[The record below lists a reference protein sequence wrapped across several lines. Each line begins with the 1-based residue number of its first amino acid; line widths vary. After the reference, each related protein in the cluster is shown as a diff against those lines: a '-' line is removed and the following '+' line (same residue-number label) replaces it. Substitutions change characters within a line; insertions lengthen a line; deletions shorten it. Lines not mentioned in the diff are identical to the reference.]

1 MLSQSKRNILK
12 IFLKETAFFC
22 IPILAL
28 APVLLRHQCFF
39 ANDLLGQFGP
49 WWSFF
54 KGSLS
59 QNVFPLWNPYN
70 FGGQPFAADPQSFAF
85 YPFFYPFLIL
95 PIGWGLT
102 AFWGFHLFLAARGVG
117 KWLEFLGAP
126 STAQW
131 FGGAVFAL
139 SGLFRVELIHP
150 TIAASLAWLP
160 WCFAYLEKTFHENQ
174 PRNYFLISCSYS
186 MLFLCGSIQIS
197 LAGAYGLWLYA
208 FIHFFVEK
216 RHPHAEFSQNAI
228 HCLWAFGA
236 GILPVFLAALPMGE
250 FVLHCSRNLHP
261 QIYETFNSRGSL
273 DARQFLTF
281 LWPPSPNDLPLGEAT
296 QIMDS
301 AGDNPL
307 QALSGFL
314 GPFAFFLAFLAIF
327 RLKFRLTFP
336 AIAIALMG
344 LFWALG
350 RHTPFHAWSCGL
362 LPGFSSLQM
371 PFRFICLFTLGISLL
386 AGLGF
391 QIIIRNHG
399 NTRPWKRPSLL
410 ATILCLL
417 GISLPLAVG
426 WNFYIT
432 GPSKNYDFQAN
443 SLFMK
448 HIEFPAPPYRI
459 LLTTSLPYRV
469 WFDRQDFFLKF
480 PVDGCAP
487 MKLRSSTGY
496 NPLCLENYSWLQHL
510 PLDQFARIFSSPL
523 LVSQKSIS
531 SLTGFRLTTSE
542 PFFTYLLS
550 PSTLAVKFPK
560 QILLA
565 PDDLNAFERMRS
577 PGFDFEDQCVV
588 TLPAETT
595 LPSGGSSDGF
605 DAKLI
610 TENAQ
615 HQIYILNAPR
625 DGLAVFPDVVFPGWE
640 AKLDGKKVPILTA
653 QSALR
658 SVAVPKGT
666 HRLEFSFRP
675 FWWPWIWI
683 AIVIWFFATAHKILI
698 FIKKPQAKT

>member
-1 MLSQSKRNILK
+1 MVRPHLGLFQKFPGARGFPPLEPLQLRRSTFRRRSTILRFLS
-12 IFLKETAFFC
+12 FLLSLFDF
-22 IPILAL
+22 
-28 APVLLRHQCFF
+28 PV
-39 ANDLLGQFGP
+39 
-49 WWSFF
+49 
-54 KGSLS
+54 
-59 QNVFPLWNPYN
+59 
-70 FGGQPFAADPQSFAF
+70 
-85 YPFFYPFLIL
+85 
-95 PIGWGLT
+95 GWGLT
-102 AFWGFHLFLAARGVG
+102 CVLGIPSFLAARGVG

-131 FGGAVFAL
+131 YSGALVFAF

-150 TIAASLAWLP
+150 TIAASLAWMP
-160 WCFAYLEKTFHENQ
+160 WCFAYLEKTFHEKQSPIILFN
-174 PRNYFLISCSYS
+174 FLLLLHAFFVRKFSNI
-186 MLFLCGSIQIS
+186 
-197 LAGAYGLWLYA
+197 ARRAYGLWLYA
-208 FIHFFVEK
+208 FRSSFSLKNTVSSLK
-216 RHPHAEFSQNAI
+216 FSQDAKR
-228 HCLWAFGA
+228 CLWAFGA
-236 GILPVFLAALPMGE
+236 SASFPFFWSLIPMGE
-250 FVLHCSRNLHP
+250 FVLTLFSKPSALRFMKHLIHAVPSM
-261 QIYETFNSRGSL
+261 L
-273 DARQFLTF
+273 DSFLSF

-469 WFDRQDFFLKF
+469 WFDRQDFLLKF

-496 NPLCLENYSWLQHL
+496 NPLCLENYSRLQHL

-523 LVSQKSIS
+523 LVSQNSIS